1 MQLNSLQKYVY
12 LKSTVYSFSRMV
24 FLNLF
29 GCLTYQ
35 NDPFYIDF
43 FVSQPSFFALYTL
56 TF

>member
-35 NDPFYIDF
+35 NDSFYIDF